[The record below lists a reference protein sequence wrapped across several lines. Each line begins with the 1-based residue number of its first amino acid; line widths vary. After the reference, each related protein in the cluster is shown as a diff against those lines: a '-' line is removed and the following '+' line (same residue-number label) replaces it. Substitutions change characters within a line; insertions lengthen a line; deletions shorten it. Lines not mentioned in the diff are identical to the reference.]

1 MHSIYTWLPHLI
13 STVAMAVALGTL
25 LYFRL
30 RGANVALISKLRG
43 EIADTQADLA
53 DLRDRF
59 TRFQKREG
67 MRAAREEK
75 ASAQSLREQAYSI
88 LAGGGDGAA
97 GAVPGDDSKAALY
110 RKFRQ

>member
-1 MHSIYTWLPHLI
+1 MHSLYTNLALVI
-13 STVAMAVALGTL
+13 SITAMTVALATV
-25 LYFRL
+25 LYFRV

-67 MRAAREEK
+67 MRTARAEK
-75 ASAQSLREQAYSI
+75 ETAQSLREQALTI
-88 LAGGGDGAA
+88 LAGGGNGADQS
-97 GAVPGDDSKAALY
+97 VPGGDPKAALY
-110 RKFRQ
+110 RKLRQ

>member
-1 MHSIYTWLPHLI
+1 MHSLYTWLPHLI
-13 STVAMAVALGTL
+13 ATGALTVALATL

-67 MRAAREEK
+67 MRAARSEK
-75 ASAQSLREQAYSI
+75 ETAQSLREQAYTI
-88 LAGGGDGAA
+88 LAGGGNGAA
-97 GAVPGDDSKAALY
+97 GAVPGEDPKAALY
-110 RKFRQ
+110 RRLRQ

>member
-1 MHSIYTWLPHLI
+1 MHSLYTYLPHLI
-13 STVAMAVALGTL
+13 STAAMVVALATL

-59 TRFQKREG
+59 TRLQKREG
-67 MRAAREEK
+67 MRAARAEK
-75 ASAQSLREQAYSI
+75 ETAQSIREQAYSI
-88 LAGGGDGAA
+88 LAAGGNGADQGVSGGD
-97 GAVPGDDSKAALY
+97 PKAALY
-110 RKFRQ
+110 RKLRQ

>member
-1 MHSIYTWLPHLI
+1 MHSLYTWLPHLVSI
-13 STVAMAVALGTL
+13 AAIAVALATL

-75 ASAQSLREQAYSI
+75 AAGESLKEQAFRI
-88 LAGGGDGAA
+88 LAEGGAGAA

>member
-1 MHSIYTWLPHLI
+1 MHSLYTWLPHLV
-13 STVAMAVALGTL
+13 STAAIAVALATL

-75 ASAQSLREQAYSI
+75 ASAESLREQAYKI
-88 LAGGGDGAA
+88 LASGGNGADPSFSGGD
-97 GAVPGDDSKAALY
+97 PKTALY
-110 RKFRQ
+110 RKLRQ